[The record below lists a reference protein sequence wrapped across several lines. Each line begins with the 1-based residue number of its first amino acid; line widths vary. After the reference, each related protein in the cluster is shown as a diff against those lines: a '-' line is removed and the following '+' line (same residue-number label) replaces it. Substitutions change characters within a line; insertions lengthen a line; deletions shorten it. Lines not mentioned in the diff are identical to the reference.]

1 MDAGPMMQEKM
12 TPARWLF
19 NPFVRIAGAT
29 SLVGGLVVIGIGGL
43 AAAAAGIRF
52 DGLLDMHSVHSVPV
66 WLPILEGLLNWIT
79 ISLLFVLIAQFFGG
93 SRRVRLIDITGTQA
107 LARAPLLPAAAVC
120 MLPSIRNSLAE
131 LPPAL
136 QTNDFAAV
144 SSGVLLA
151 GLTMLAGIVWTV
163 VLMWNAFSVSC
174 NIKGGRSIALFI
186 VAVVIGELATK
197 FLILRYL

>member
-144 SSGVLLA
+144 SGGVLLA

>member
-1 MDAGPMMQEKM
+1 MDAGPMMKEKM
-12 TPARWLF
+12 TLANWLF

-29 SLVGGLVVIGIGGL
+29 SLVGGFFVIGVGGL
-43 AAAAAGIRF
+43 AAAAADIRF
-52 DGLLDMHSVHSVPV
+52 DGLLDMHFVHSVPV
-66 WLPILEGLLNWIT
+66 WLPILEGLLSWIT

-107 LARAPLLPAAAVC
+107 LARAPLLPAAAIC

-151 GLTMLAGIVWTV
+151 GLIMLAGIVWTV